1 MAYIEF
7 KNVKKIYKMGDVKIR
22 ALNGVD
28 FKIDKGEF
36 AVVLGPSGAGKSTIL
51 NILGGMD
58 TCTTGEITV
67 DGKRIDKYNSRQ
79 LTAYRRYDIGF
90 VFQFYNLVQNL
101 TVKENVE
108 LATQICKEPLD
119 IVKTIEAVGLSDR
132 MGNFPSQLSGG
143 EQQRVAIARALVNNP
158 DILLADEPTGALDTE
173 TSIQI
178 MELLKEISKD
188 RLIIMVTHNPELAK
202 NYSTRI
208 VRLLDGVITDDSDPY
223 TLEDMEADIK
233 AKEAAKVKAS
243 EKKNKKSGKKQK
255 TSMSF
260 FTALSLSF
268 NNLMTKKTRTILTAF
283 AGSIGIIG
291 IAMILSIS
299 NGIQL
304 YIDRVQRGLD
314 YRLHLY
320 WL

>member
-67 DGKRIDKYNSRQ
+67 DGKRIDKYSSRQ

-132 MGNFPSQLSGG
+132 IGNFPSQLSGG
-143 EQQRVAIARALVNNP
+143 EQQRVAIARALVNRP
-158 DILLADEPTGALDTE
+158 KILLCDEPTGNLDVV
-173 TSIQI
+173 TSDEI
-178 MELLKEISKD
+178 MKLLDFANKQGTTV
-188 RLIIMVTHNPELAK
+188 LVVTHNLD
-202 NYSTRI
+202 I
-208 VRLLDGVITDDSDPY
+208 VQEMKKR
-223 TLEDMEADIK
+223 TLTMSKGKIIKDIEQGGYFYED
-233 AKEAAKVKAS
+233 
-243 EKKNKKSGKKQK
+243 
-255 TSMSF
+255 
-260 FTALSLSF
+260 
-268 NNLMTKKTRTILTAF
+268 
-283 AGSIGIIG
+283 
-291 IAMILSIS
+291 
-299 NGIQL
+299 
-304 YIDRVQRGLD
+304 
-314 YRLHLY
+314 
-320 WL
+320 

>member
-28 FKIDKGEF
+28 FKIDKVEF
-36 AVVLGPSGAGKSTIL
+36 AVVLGHSGAGKSTIL

-108 LATQICKEPLD
+108 LATQICKDPLD

-143 EQQRVAIARALVNNP
+143 EQQRVAIARALINRP
-158 DILLADEPTGALDTE
+158 SILLCDEPTGNLDPTNSNE
-173 TSIQI
+173 I
-178 MELLKEISKD
+178 MKILDAVNKQGTTVLV
-188 RLIIMVTHNPELAK
+188 VTHNME
-202 NYSTRI
+202 I
-208 VRLLDGVITDDSDPY
+208 VQQ
-223 TLEDMEADIK
+223 M
-233 AKEAAKVKAS
+233 
-243 EKKNKKSGKKQK
+243 KK
-255 TSMSF
+255 
-260 FTALSLSF
+260 
-268 NNLMTKKTRTILTAF
+268 RTITMSQ
-283 AGSIGIIG
+283 GKIISDLEKG
-291 IAMILSIS
+291 
-299 NGIQL
+299 G
-304 YIDRVQRGLD
+304 YFYED
-314 YRLHLY
+314 
-320 WL
+320 